1 MKRTKVLRSA
11 ALYHY
16 FQHCLW
22 LTGIGD
28 DYKIALQGEVMGKWK
43 LVMNDDEM
51 GSQSSYRSMDDMLVA
66 RASSSIGEIEELWER
81 FSQLRVGSM
90 DWLILGSYNI
100 AILNCKQ
107 GHRKALELLKQEDE
121 KKIGEL
127 ERQVRYS
134 LVQQTANEAMVNQLN
149 QDLAEHKAHIEFLN
163 TRLERVHADVKSKY
177 HMELEDLKDWL
188 LVEQEEK
195 RELIKKL
202 QSAEKEMLMFRK
214 KLEEQQRDSTSNRH
228 FETLK
233 QKIMKLRKEN
243 EVLKRQLNSE
253 DRMSP
258 QVWRNMSEEDEDGED
273 FEVKCFPILGLG
285 NVSFDPVTVWRVGEG
300 IIKGCF
306 YLLEPCWLRYGAECT
321 GLYYFGGEGI
331 IVRGE
336 DKDLNLG
343 WASRDFAE
351 RRRLLAIFCYL
362 VAVEAA
368 LRSSVTC
375 DSLSF

>member
-1 MKRTKVLRSA
+1 MRSNHLYDDVWESPKVSSNGGFHGFVA
-11 ALYHY
+11 
-16 FQHCLW
+16 F
-22 LTGIGD
+22 IGD
-28 DYKIALQGEVMGKWK
+28 STRELSVNFLKNETDWFDVFARWKAWVEIETGSMLKRFGSNGDGDQFCSDDFVLLDASIRIERLEKILITIQWVGVAESVVREIIEGRG
-43 LVMNDDEM
+43 
-51 GSQSSYRSMDDMLVA
+51 SMDDMLVA
-66 RASSSIGEIEELWER
+66 YASSSMSEIEELWEGL
-81 FSQLRVGSM
+81 SQLRVGPM
-90 DWLILGSYNI
+90 DWLILGIWLETHVCLAMECDMSLDQGSYNI

-127 ERQVRYS
+127 ERQVRCA

-202 QSAEKEMLMFRK
+202 QSAEKELLMFRK

-233 QKIMKLRKEN
+233 QKIMELRNKN

-253 DRMSP
+253 DSKFL
-258 QVWRNMSEEDEDGED
+258 S
-273 FEVKCFPILGLG
+273 
-285 NVSFDPVTVWRVGEG
+285 
-300 IIKGCF
+300 
-306 YLLEPCWLRYGAECT
+306 WLT
-321 GLYYFGGEGI
+321 
-331 IVRGE
+331 
-336 DKDLNLG
+336 
-343 WASRDFAE
+343 
-351 RRRLLAIFCYL
+351 RRRHPKTIATTKMRLTKWWKNMF
-362 VAVEAA
+362 
-368 LRSSVTC
+368 LR
-375 DSLSF
+375 FYKK